1 MTKHHDA
8 EQRELRRTIEEH
20 LAARRSSR
28 PPHSGEYVPE
38 IPRDGRVP
46 QFELG
51 QALESSFIPPSG
63 ALEGEAPRSRKS
75 LVFVAAGVIG
85 AIALVAAGL
94 FLANGH
100 SGRQPAAPAL
110 STEPA
115 KLEGPPVQAAR
126 HPPTES
132 IWVSLSATPDDAEI
146 RLDGRR
152 VSNPYRAAHGRDA
165 LSHYITVSLNGYQ
178 TVEREVSFA
187 LDATS
192 RGGTLR
198 QAGPSAPVRQV
209 PSNEPVANLAPA
221 APAASATLPTVESSA
236 GAPKPGDD
244 LRGVDVPT
252 IKVRDIDETDP
263 YKR

>member
-1 MTKHHDA
+1 
-8 EQRELRRTIEEH
+8 RELRRTIEEH
-20 LAARRSSR
+20 LATRSRSSR
-28 PPHSGEYVPE
+28 PPQSGEYVPE
-38 IPRDGRVP
+38 IPRDARLP
-46 QFELG
+46 QFDAR
-51 QALESSFIPPSG
+51 QSLENGFIPPSE
-63 ALEGEAPRSRKS
+63 ALEAEAPRSRKS
-75 LVFVAAGVIG
+75 LFLVAAGVVG

-94 FLANGH
+94 LLANGH
-100 SGRQPAAPAL
+100 SGRQPAGAAV
-110 STEPA
+110 STEPV
-115 KLEGPPVQAAR
+115 KLAGPPAQTAR
-126 HPPTES
+126 QSPTES

-165 LSHYITVSLNGYQ
+165 ISHYISVSLNGYE
-178 TVEREVSFA
+178 TVEREVSFAHELELRFA

-198 QAGPSAPVRQV
+198 QTGPSATVRQV
-209 PSNEPVANLAPA
+209 ASNEPVANLAPA
-221 APAASATLPTVESSA
+221 TPPASASLPAGESSA
-236 GAPKPGDD
+236 GATKPGDD